1 MQKLIFLFLMFPAA
15 VLAQGFLCAVGG
27 GGEDYKSWSDQ
38 PYQWIVEKA
47 GKGPMIILSAD
58 TETEWIPDYF
68 KSFGA
73 LSAVNLKIATR
84 TTADLQSTYDAIT
97 SASAVFIKGGDQWDY
112 VSLWKGTKTEDAIRK
127 VWETGGVV
135 SGTSAGAMVLGEL
148 VFSAKNGSVYPAE
161 ALKNPWLSTM
171 QFETDF
177 LSLIPGVL
185 FDTHVAERARIGR
198 MVPFLIRLS
207 ELKAQPVVIGIDDRT
222 AFCLSPDGKAAVMGS
237 GAVTILQPDA
247 ETQIQ
252 ISQPG
257 WSASR
262 LKCDQLTAGWEYD
275 LPARKISVIPAS
287 AKPRSPASPGLPQ
300 TELWMTGSGSIRFN
314 QTQSLEA
321 FLSRHRP
328 GTGLILTG
336 DPPGASTDS
345 LSAVLLTS
353 GCNPEVLQ
361 VSAASLNLES
371 SAAAIL
377 AADVFLLTGR
387 NLSTLSL
394 LRDSLT
400 EAGWAF
406 KEKITLRTPLY
417 ALGTVSRITGT
428 EFVSGT
434 DTDDLASWYGK
445 MTVSPGLALLPSA
458 GLQPMVFETDDF
470 YENRATAVPW
480 LMHRAGLAAGLY
492 LNSQSVAIADPEKG
506 TLTVK
511 GTSPLFWLD
520 GSASAWSDSSTYKAS
535 GGRGPR
541 QIAAFDN
548 LRLTVSTLNR
558 TVNLTTGLLQETDPV
573 GVQTSEPASPFLLTA
588 YPNPFNSGTVIRF
601 SLPDAGR
608 VTLSVTDLLGRELIS
623 FRKDFPAGT
632 HHLPFSLPDAAS
644 GIYFCRVSTSHSTE
658 TIKMT
663 LIR

>member
-1 MQKLIFLFLMFPAA
+1 MLKLIFIFLMVPAA

-27 GGEDYKSWSDQ
+27 GGEDYSSWSDN
-38 PYQWIVEKA
+38 PYQWIVEKS
-47 GKGPMIILSAD
+47 GKGPVIILSAN
-58 TETEWIPDYF
+58 TETTWIPDYF

-73 LSAVNLKIATR
+73 ASAVNLKISSR
-84 TTADLQSTYDAIT
+84 TTADLQSTYDAIVQ
-97 SASAVFIKGGDQWDY
+97 ASAVFIKGGDQWDY
-112 VSLWKGTKTEDAIRK
+112 ISQWKGTKTEEAIRK

-135 SGTSAGAMVLGEL
+135 SGTSAGAMILGEL

-161 ALKNPWLSTM
+161 ALKNPWLSSM

-207 ELKAQPVVIGIDDRT
+207 ELNPQPVIVGIDDRT
-222 AFCLSPDGKAAVMGS
+222 AFCISPDGKAAVMGS
-237 GAVTILQPDA
+237 GAVTILQPDS
-247 ETQIQ
+247 ETRIQ

-257 WSASR
+257 WSVSR

-275 LPARKISVIPAS
+275 LTARKISVIPAS
-287 AKPRSPASPGLPQ
+287 AKKRPVVSPGLPK
-300 TELWMTGSGSIRFN
+300 TETWMTGSGSIRFN

-321 FLSRHRP
+321 FLSRHHP
-328 GTGLILTG
+328 ATGLILTG
-336 DPPGASTDS
+336 ESPGAATDS
-345 LSAVLLTS
+345 LSAILQAS
-353 GCNPEVLQ
+353 GCEPEILQ
-361 VSAASLNLES
+361 VSAATLNLES
-371 SAAAIL
+371 SVAAIQ
-377 AADVFLLTGR
+377 AADVFLLAGK
-387 NLSTLSL
+387 NLSNLPL

-400 EAGWAF
+400 EGGLVF
-406 KEKITLRTPLY
+406 QKKITSRTPVY
-417 ALGTVSRITGT
+417 ALGTVSRIAGTG
-428 EFVSGT
+428 FVNGT

-480 LMHRAGLAAGLY
+480 LMHRTGLAGGLY
-492 LNSQSVAIADPEKG
+492 LNSQSFAVADPEKG

-541 QIAAFDN
+541 QIAAFEN
-548 LRLTVSTLNR
+548 LRLTASTLNR
-558 TVNLTTGLLQETDPV
+558 TVNLTTGLLLETDPV
-573 GVQTSEPASPFLLTA
+573 GVQTAEPVAPFLLSA

-601 SLPDAGR
+601 SLPAAGR
-608 VTLSVTDLLGRELIS
+608 VTLFVTDLLGRELIR

-632 HHLPFSLPDAAS
+632 HHLPVSLPEAAS
-644 GIYFCRVSTSHSTE
+644 GLYFCRVSTGQFTE